1 MGCSHSTQ
9 SIDKNIASVIEKRIQ
24 NENLLLTYVNDD
36 EYINDIQY
44 TLRLL
49 SIHNLH
55 FDGMDSFV
63 NSLQRILYCI
73 NHYSE
78 LHIELVLLFIDDIN
92 NYLSEFTLF
101 ANTLDQLTNKIG
113 FEYLISVK
121 IRKICLYNSTF
132 TDKIGK
138 IIQEFRLKYSTHLII
153 SNSNM

>member
-78 LHIELVLLFIDDIN
+78 LHIELVLLFIDDVN
-92 NYLSEFTLF
+92 NYLSEFALF

-132 TDKIGK
+132 ADKIGK
-138 IIQEFRLKYSTHLII
+138 IIQEFRSKYSTHLII